1 MIKFIVT
8 IYISILLLVVSS
20 CAPQVSVEQ
29 QPIGPEKTRVEVD
42 AESVEV
48 DAESVEVDAESVEV
62 DAVLPQVETAE
73 LINLSLEGVK
83 LLLGEPDLYR
93 EEVDSQVLLYSERA
107 CALHIFLYPPAPGA
121 VPLVKHTETIPTV
134 LENESDRAC
143 LSKLL
148 ARERN

>member
-29 QPIGPEKTRVEVD
+29 QPIGPEKTR
-42 AESVEV
+42 VEV

>member
-29 QPIGPEKTRVEVD
+29 QPIGPEKTR
-42 AESVEV
+42 VEV

-93 EEVDSQVLLYSERA
+93 EEVDSQVLLYS
-107 CALHIFLYPPAPGA
+107 CLLY
-121 VPLVKHTETIPTV
+121 T
-134 LENESDRAC
+134 SDA
-143 LSKLL
+143 
-148 ARERN
+148 ADE

>member
-29 QPIGPEKTRVEVD
+29 QPIGPEKTR
-42 AESVEV
+42 
-48 DAESVEVDAESVEV
+48 VEVDAESVEV